1 MRLELMTG
9 ESCGAGRTGIRAGP
23 YAPMQW
29 YNFPCSSLV
38 QGIEQR

>member
-23 YAPMQW
+23 YAPMQ
-29 YNFPCSSLV
+29 SV
-38 QGIEQR
+38 QLSM